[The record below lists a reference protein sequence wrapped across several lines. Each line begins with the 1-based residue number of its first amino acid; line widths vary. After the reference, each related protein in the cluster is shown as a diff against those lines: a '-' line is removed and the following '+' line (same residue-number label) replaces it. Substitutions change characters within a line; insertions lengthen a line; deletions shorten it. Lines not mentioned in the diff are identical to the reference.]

1 MKGSYNQDRFMGVKI
16 NCSEST
22 PSRVNIIEPLY
33 VMIYKSSK
41 RLKRPLGF
49 HVRVRFTAKM
59 DMRSFGA
66 RLAGHYSRKY
76 GYLPLRVSA
85 REDDPQDGVHYH
97 MAVIIDGKVS
107 TKRGLARL
115 LHQLQEKGFLND
127 YKVITPNDSCFGLA
141 LTYERDM
148 DKFFDWLSYI
158 GKNETKSE
166 GVPAVSTCKA
176 VRSDLKEW
184 VANGKPMLTESTSP
198 QSACSLVSS
207 VALRTA
213 INQDPLGEGGVG
225 HWCGL

>member
-1 MKGSYNQDRFMGVKI
+1 
-16 NCSEST
+16 
-22 PSRVNIIEPLY
+22 VNIIEPLY

-66 RLAGHYSRKY
+66 RLAGHYNRKY

-97 MAVIIDGKVS
+97 MAVIMDGKVS

-127 YKVITPNDSCFGLA
+127 YKVITPNDSCFGLP
-141 LTYERDM
+141 LTNERDM

-184 VANGKPMLTESTSP
+184 VANGKPRLTESTSP
-198 QSACSLVSS
+198 QLKFSRSS
-207 VALRTA
+207 PVTRREV
-213 INQDPLGEGGVG
+213 NDQDPLGQGGVG
-225 HWCGL
+225 PWCGL